1 MYNVKL
7 IELLKSALKT
17 TTLENTEN
25 TSDRKSESTLNFKK
39 TLLII
44 LFTIIIVYI
53 AVTVYK
59 RLECK
64 YYFLFKDYFRTKII
78 VHDHNFNF

>member
-7 IELLKSALKT
+7 IKLLKSALKT

-25 TSDRKSESTLNFKK
+25 TVDRKSESTLNFKK
-39 TLLII
+39 TVLII
-44 LFTIIIVYI
+44 LFTLIIVYI

-59 RLECK
+59 RLERK
-64 YYFLFKDYFRTKII
+64 YYLLFKDYFYIKI
-78 VHDHNFNF
+78 VVS

>member
-7 IELLKSALKT
+7 IKLLKSALKT

-25 TSDRKSESTLNFKK
+25 TVDRKSESTLNFKK

-44 LFTIIIVYI
+44 LFTFIIVYI

-59 RLECK
+59 RLERK
-64 YYFLFKDYFRTKII
+64 YYLLFKDYFYIKI
-78 VHDHNFNF
+78 VV

>member
-7 IELLKSALKT
+7 IKLLKSALKT

-25 TSDRKSESTLNFKK
+25 TVDRKSESTLNFKK

-44 LFTIIIVYI
+44 LFTFIIVYI

-59 RLECK
+59 RLEKK
-64 YYFLFKDYFRTKII
+64 YYLLFRDYFYIKI
-78 VHDHNFNF
+78 VVL